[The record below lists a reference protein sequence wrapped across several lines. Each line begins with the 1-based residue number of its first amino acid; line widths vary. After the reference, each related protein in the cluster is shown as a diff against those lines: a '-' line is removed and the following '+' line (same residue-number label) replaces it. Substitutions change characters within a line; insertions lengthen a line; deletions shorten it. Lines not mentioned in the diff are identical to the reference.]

1 MTKKPMT
8 VPGAVDTLIATLHAG
23 DPVEALADARRVAG
37 AMDQRP
43 WEQLPGRLKSAIRA
57 DIRRLMDG
65 GADEAGIHAAGYSS
79 RISRAARRDLGLGG

>member
-23 DPVEALADARRVAG
+23 DPVDALADARRVAG

-43 WEQLPGRLKSAIRA
+43 WEQLPARLKSAIRA
-57 DIRRLMDG
+57 DIRRLIES
-65 GADEAGIHAAGYSS
+65 GADESGLRTAGYSS
-79 RISRAARRDLGLGG
+79 GISRAARRDLGLGG